1 LLAKWDGNIRRE
13 AAVEC
18 NGGMKKHDFR
28 PVYCFM
34 SEMMQGKAIVT
45 IEGKL
50 ETAPKLSD
58 GTTLNDLE

>member
-1 LLAKWDGNIRRE
+1 
-13 AAVEC
+13 
-18 NGGMKKHDFR
+18 
-28 PVYCFM
+28 M